1 MSNDSQ
7 LVPEFQPIAGNS
19 IYSDPVLLSEN
30 SMTRLYRVSRDGKYF
45 IIKTS
50 KDNTG
55 RLNALVRREYEISIG
70 LDCPYIVNVFTY
82 EQDTVVGPGIIME
95 YVNGRTLGEFLKE
108 NPPMQ
113 LRRRV
118 FGQLLEAVAYLH
130 RKSIIHND
138 LKPENIL
145 ITHSD
150 NTVKLIDFG
159 LSDDDAHYLSKTP
172 GCTPE
177 YASPEL
183 LAHSAPFDARSDIY
197 SLGLLMRDI
206 FGGKY
211 RYISGKAL
219 RKDAAKRYTNVEQ
232 MQKAFKRTHSIPLV
246 AAVVLLFLATLTPYF
261 FIPQQPD
268 NRADELKELSEN
280 MDEALKTATDRFLN
294 RMDEIRFW
302 EFACIESNDLCQE
315 YWSIRDATLLK
326 TDDIEIQAALGS
338 IYTTLSSKYT
348 EQFKSKLET
357 IPKLSESG
365 LSYEELVFYYGLMRD
380 QKPYRP
386 YEK

>member
-19 IYSDPVLLSEN
+19 IYSDTVLLSEN
-30 SMTRLYRVSRDGKYF
+30 SVTRLYRVSRDGKYF

-55 RLNALVRREYEISIG
+55 RLNALVRREYEISID

-95 YVNGRTLGEFLKE
+95 YVDGRTLSEFLKE

-159 LSDDDAHYLSKTP
+159 LSDDDAHYLSKTL

-183 LAHSAPFDARSDIY
+183 LAHSAPLDARSDIY

-246 AAVVLLFLATLTPYF
+246 AAAVLLFLATLIPYF
-261 FIPQQPD
+261 IIPQQPD
-268 NRADELKELSEN
+268 NRADELKELSEE
-280 MDEALKTATDRFLN
+280 MEEAMKAATDPYLKRI
-294 RMDEIRFW
+294 DEIRFY
-302 EFACIESNDLCQE
+302 EFGVIESRGLWQE
-315 YWSIRDATLLK
+315 YRSIRDATLLK

-338 IYTTLSSKYT
+338 IYTTLSSKYS
-348 EQFKSKLET
+348 EQFQPKLET
-357 IPKLSESG
+357 LPKMADSNLSG
-365 LSYEELVFYYGLMRD
+365 EEWLFYYELLKD
-380 QKPYRP
+380 LKPYRP

>member
-70 LDCPYIVNVFTY
+70 LDCPYVVNVFTY

-95 YVNGRTLGEFLKE
+95 YVDGRTLSEFLKE

-150 NTVKLIDFG
+150 NTIKLVDFG

-183 LAHSAPFDARSDIY
+183 LAHSAPLDARSDIY

-206 FGGKY
+206 FKGKH
-211 RYISGKAL
+211 RCISDKAI
-219 RKDAAKRYTNVEQ
+219 RKDAAKRYANVEQ
-232 MQKAFKRTHSIPLV
+232 MQKAFKRTHSITLV
-246 AAVVLLFLATLTPYF
+246 AAAALLFLATLTPYF

-268 NRADELKELSEN
+268 NRADELKELSED

-302 EFACIESNDLCQE
+302 EFACIEANGLWQE
-315 YWSIRDATLLK
+315 HWSIRDATLLK

-338 IYTTLSSKYT
+338 IYTTLSSKYS

-357 IPKLSESG
+357 IPKFSESN
-365 LSYEELVFYYGLMRD
+365 LSTEEFLFYYELLKE

-386 YEK
+386 FEK

>member
-70 LDCPYIVNVFTY
+70 LDCPYVVNVFTY

-95 YVNGRTLGEFLKE
+95 YVDGRTLSEFLKA

-150 NTVKLIDFG
+150 NTVRLVDFG

-183 LAHSAPFDARSDIY
+183 LAHSAPLDARSDIY

-211 RYISGKAL
+211 RYISGRAL

-232 MQKAFKRTHSIPLV
+232 MQKAFKRTHTIPLV
-246 AAVVLLFLATLTPYF
+246 AAAVLLFLATLTPYF

-268 NRADELKELSEN
+268 NRADELKELSED
-280 MDEALKTATDRFLN
+280 MDDALKAATDRFLN

-302 EFACIESNDLCQE
+302 EFACIEANGLWQE
-315 YWSIRDATLLK
+315 HWSIRDATLLK

-338 IYTTLSSKYT
+338 IYTTLSSKYS
-348 EQFKSKLET
+348 EQFYLKQET
-357 IPKLSESG
+357 LPKFSESN
-365 LSYEELVFYYGLMRD
+365 LSTEEFLFYYELLKE

>member
-30 SMTRLYRVSRDGKYF
+30 SMTRLYRVCRDGKYF

-55 RLNALVRREYEISIG
+55 RLNALVRREYEISID
-70 LDCPYIVNVFTY
+70 LDCQYIVNVFTY
-82 EQDTVVGPGIIME
+82 ETDTVVGPGIIME
-95 YVNGRTLGEFLKE
+95 YVDGRTLSEFLKE

-150 NTVKLIDFG
+150 NTIKLVDFG

-183 LAHSAPFDARSDIY
+183 LAHSAPLDARSDIY

-211 RYISGKAL
+211 RYISDRAL

-246 AAVVLLFLATLTPYF
+246 AAAVLLFLATLTPYF

-268 NRADELKELSEN
+268 NRADELKDLSED
-280 MDEALKTATDRFLN
+280 MDEALKAATDRYLK
-294 RMDEIRFW
+294 RIDEIRFF
-302 EFACIESNDLCQE
+302 EFGGIEYGGLWQE
-315 YWSIRDATLLK
+315 YRSIRDATLLK

-338 IYTTLSSKYT
+338 IYTTLSSKYS
-348 EQFKSKLET
+348 EQFYLKQET
-357 IPKLSESG
+357 LPRITESNLST
-365 LSYEELVFYYGLMRD
+365 EEWLFYWELLKD

>member
-70 LDCPYIVNVFTY
+70 LDCQYIVNVFTY
-82 EQDTVVGPGIIME
+82 ETDTIVGPGIIMG
-95 YVNGRTLGEFLKE
+95 YVDGRTLSEFLKE

-183 LAHSAPFDARSDIY
+183 LAHSAPLDVRSDIY

-211 RYISGKAL
+211 RCISGKAL

-246 AAVVLLFLATLTPYF
+246 AAAVLLFLATLTPYF

-268 NRADELKELSEN
+268 NRADELKELSED

-302 EFACIESNDLCQE
+302 EFACIEANGLMQE

-326 TDDIEIQAALGS
+326 TDDMETQAALTS
-338 IYTTLSSKYT
+338 IYITLSSKYS
-348 EQFKSKLET
+348 EQFQSKLET
-357 IPKLSESG
+357 IPKLSESR
-365 LSYEELVFYYGLMRD
+365 LSNEEWNFYYGLLKD

-386 YEK
+386 FEK

>member
-82 EQDTVVGPGIIME
+82 ETDTVVGPGIIME
-95 YVNGRTLGEFLKE
+95 YVDGHTLSEFLKE

-150 NTVKLIDFG
+150 NTIKLVDFG

-172 GCTPE
+172 GCTPG

-183 LAHSAPFDARSDIY
+183 LAHSAPLDARSDIY

-246 AAVVLLFLATLTPYF
+246 AAAVLLFLATLTPYF

-268 NRADELKELSEN
+268 NRVDELKELSED
-280 MDEALKTATDRFLN
+280 MDDALKAATDHFLN

-302 EFACIESNDLCQE
+302 EFACIEANGLWQE
-315 YWSIRDATLLK
+315 HWSIRDATLLK

-338 IYTTLSSKYT
+338 IYTTLSSKYS
-348 EQFKSKLET
+348 EQFQSKLET
-357 IPKLSESG
+357 LPKMADSNLSG
-365 LSYEELVFYYGLMRD
+365 EEWLFYYELLKE

>member
-95 YVNGRTLGEFLKE
+95 YVDGRTLSEFLKE
-108 NPPMQ
+108 NTPMQ

-118 FGQLLEAVAYLH
+118 FGQLLETVAYLH
-130 RKSIIHND
+130 KKSIIHND

-150 NTVKLIDFG
+150 NTIKLVDFG

-183 LAHSAPFDARSDIY
+183 LAHSAPLDARSDIY

-246 AAVVLLFLATLTPYF
+246 AAAVLLFLATLTPYF

-268 NRADELKELSEN
+268 NRADELKELSED
-280 MDEALKTATDRFLN
+280 MDDALKAATDRYLK
-294 RMDEIRFW
+294 RIDEIRFY
-302 EFACIESNDLCQE
+302 EFGGIESMGLWQE
-315 YWSIRDATLLK
+315 YRSIRDATLLK
-326 TDDIEIQAALGS
+326 TDDIEIQAAVGS
-338 IYTTLSSKYT
+338 IYTTLSSKYS
-348 EQFKSKLET
+348 EQFYLKQET
-357 IPKLSESG
+357 LPKFSESN
-365 LSYEELVFYYGLMRD
+365 LSTEEFLFYYELLKE

>member
-70 LDCPYIVNVFTY
+70 LDCPYVVNVFTY

-95 YVNGRTLGEFLKE
+95 YVDGRTLSEFLKE

-118 FGQLLEAVAYLH
+118 FGQLLEAIAYLH

-150 NTVKLIDFG
+150 NTIKLVDFG

-183 LAHSAPFDARSDIY
+183 LAHSAPLDVRSDIY

-246 AAVVLLFLATLTPYF
+246 AAAVLLFLATLTPYF

-268 NRADELKELSEN
+268 NRADELKELSED
-280 MDEALKTATDRFLN
+280 MDNALKAATDRFLN

-302 EFACIESNDLCQE
+302 EFACIEANGLAQE

-338 IYTTLSSKYT
+338 IYTTLSSKYS
-348 EQFKSKLET
+348 EQFQSKLET

>member
-70 LDCPYIVNVFTY
+70 LDCQYIVNVFTY
-82 EQDTVVGPGIIME
+82 ETDTIVGPGIIME
-95 YVNGRTLGEFLKE
+95 YIDGRTLSEFLKE

-150 NTVKLIDFG
+150 NTIKLVDFG

-183 LAHSAPFDARSDIY
+183 LAHSAPLDVRSDIY

-232 MQKAFKRTHSIPLV
+232 MQKAFKRMHSIPLV
-246 AAVVLLFLATLTPYF
+246 AAAVLLFLATLTPYF

-268 NRADELKELSEN
+268 NRADELKELSED
-280 MDEALKTATDRFLN
+280 MDDALKAATDRFLN
-294 RMDEIRFW
+294 RMDEIRFY
-302 EFACIESNDLCQE
+302 EFGGIESMGLWQE
-315 YWSIRDATLLK
+315 YRSIRDATLLK
-326 TDDIEIQAALGS
+326 TDDIEIQAAVGS
-338 IYTTLSSKYT
+338 IYTTLSSKYS
-348 EQFKSKLET
+348 EQFYLKQET
-357 IPKLSESG
+357 LPKFSESNI
-365 LSYEELVFYYGLMRD
+365 STEEFLFYYELLKE

>member
-70 LDCPYIVNVFTY
+70 LDCQYIVNVFTY
-82 EQDTVVGPGIIME
+82 ETDTIVGPGIIME
-95 YVNGRTLGEFLKE
+95 YVNGRTLSEFLKE

-150 NTVKLIDFG
+150 NTIKLVDFG

-183 LAHSAPFDARSDIY
+183 LAHSDPLDARSDIY

-219 RKDAAKRYTNVEQ
+219 RKDAAKRYANVEQ

-246 AAVVLLFLATLTPYF
+246 AAAVLLFLATLTPYF
-261 FIPQQPD
+261 FIPQQSD
-268 NRADELKELSEN
+268 NRADELKELSED
-280 MDEALKTATDRFLN
+280 MDEALKAATDRYLK
-294 RMDEIRFW
+294 RIDEIRF
-302 EFACIESNDLCQE
+302 FDFGGIESMGLWQE
-315 YWSIRDATLLK
+315 YRSIRDATLLK

-338 IYTTLSSKYT
+338 IYTTLSSKYS
-348 EQFKSKLET
+348 EQFYLKQET
-357 IPKLSESG
+357 LPKITESNLST
-365 LSYEELVFYYGLMRD
+365 EEWLFYWELLKD
-380 QKPYRP
+380 LKPYRP

>member
-7 LVPEFQPIAGNS
+7 LVPEFQPIAVNS

-95 YVNGRTLGEFLKE
+95 YVDGRTLSEFLKE

-150 NTVKLIDFG
+150 NTIKLVDFG

-183 LAHSAPFDARSDIY
+183 LAHSAPLDARSDIY

-211 RYISGKAL
+211 RYISGRAL

-232 MQKAFKRTHSIPLV
+232 MQKAFKRTHTIPLV
-246 AAVVLLFLATLTPYF
+246 AAAVLLFLATLTPYF

-268 NRADELKELSEN
+268 NRADELKELSED
-280 MDEALKTATDRFLN
+280 MDDALKAATDCYLKRIDEVRF
-294 RMDEIRFW
+294 F
-302 EFACIESNDLCQE
+302 EFAGIESVGLWQE
-315 YWSIRDATLLK
+315 YRSIRDATLLK

-338 IYTTLSSKYT
+338 IYTTLSSKYS
-348 EQFKSKLET
+348 EQFYLKQET
-357 IPKLSESG
+357 LPKFSESN
-365 LSYEELVFYYGLMRD
+365 LSTEEFLFYYELFKE

>member
-30 SMTRLYRVSRDGKYF
+30 SLTRLYRVSRDGKYF

-70 LDCPYIVNVFTY
+70 LDCPYVVNVFTY

-95 YVNGRTLGEFLKE
+95 YVDGRTLSEFLKE
-108 NPPMQ
+108 NSPIQ
-113 LRRRV
+113 QRRRV

-211 RYISGKAL
+211 RYISGRAL
-219 RKDAAKRYTNVEQ
+219 RKDAAKRYTDVEQ

-246 AAVVLLFLATLTPYF
+246 AAAVLLFLATLTPYF
-261 FIPQQPD
+261 FITQQSD
-268 NRADELKELSEN
+268 NRADELKELSED
-280 MDEALKTATDRFLN
+280 MDDALKAATDRFLN

-302 EFACIESNDLCQE
+302 EFACIESNGLMQE
-315 YWSIRDATLLK
+315 YWSIRETALSK
-326 TDDIEIQAALGS
+326 IDDIEIQAELGS
-338 IYTTLSSKYT
+338 IYTTLSSKYS
-348 EQFKSKLET
+348 EQFQSKLET
-357 IPKLSESG
+357 IPKLSESR
-365 LSYEELVFYYGLMRD
+365 LSNEEWNFYYGLLKD
-380 QKPYRP
+380 QKPYRSF
-386 YEK
+386 EK

>member
-150 NTVKLIDFG
+150 NTIKLVDFG

-302 EFACIESNDLCQE
+302 EFACIEANGLYQE

>member
-1 MSNDSQ
+1 M
-7 LVPEFQPIAGNS
+7 IGNNM
-19 IYSDPVLLSEN
+19 YSDPVLLSEN

-70 LDCPYIVNVFTY
+70 LDCQYIVNVFTY
-82 EQDTVVGPGIIME
+82 ETDTIVGPGIIME
-95 YVNGRTLGEFLKE
+95 YVDGRTLSEFLKE

-150 NTVKLIDFG
+150 NTIKLVDFG

-183 LAHSAPFDARSDIY
+183 LAHSAPLDARSDIY

-211 RYISGKAL
+211 RYISGRAL

-246 AAVVLLFLATLTPYF
+246 AAAVLLFLATLTPYF

-268 NRADELKELSEN
+268 NRADELKELSED
-280 MDEALKTATDRFLN
+280 MDDALKAATDRYLK
-294 RMDEIRFW
+294 RIDEIRFF
-302 EFACIESNDLCQE
+302 EFGGIESVGLWQE
-315 YWSIRDATLLK
+315 YRSIRDATLLK

-338 IYTTLSSKYT
+338 IYTTLSSKYS
-348 EQFKSKLET
+348 EQFYLKQET
-357 IPKLSESG
+357 LPKFSESN
-365 LSYEELVFYYGLMRD
+365 LSTEEYLFYYELFKE

-386 YEK
+386 YER

>member
-55 RLNALVRREYEISIG
+55 RLNALVRREYEISID
-70 LDCPYIVNVFTY
+70 LDCQYIVNVFTY
-82 EQDTVVGPGIIME
+82 ETDTVVGPGIIME
-95 YVNGRTLGEFLKE
+95 YVDGRTLSEFLKE

-150 NTVKLIDFG
+150 NTIKLVDFG

-183 LAHSAPFDARSDIY
+183 LAHSAPLDARSDIY

-246 AAVVLLFLATLTPYF
+246 AAAVLLFLATLTPYF

-268 NRADELKELSEN
+268 NRADELKDLSED
-280 MDEALKTATDRFLN
+280 MDEALKAATDRYLK
-294 RMDEIRFW
+294 RIDEIRFF
-302 EFACIESNDLCQE
+302 EFGGIEYGGLWQE
-315 YWSIRDATLLK
+315 YRSIRDATLLK

-338 IYTTLSSKYT
+338 IYTTLSSKYS
-348 EQFKSKLET
+348 EQFYLKQET
-357 IPKLSESG
+357 LPRITESNLST
-365 LSYEELVFYYGLMRD
+365 EEWLFYWELLKD

>member
-95 YVNGRTLGEFLKE
+95 YVDGRTLSEFLKE
-108 NPPMQ
+108 NTPML

-118 FGQLLEAVAYLH
+118 FGQLLETVAYLH

-150 NTVKLIDFG
+150 NTIKLVDFG

-183 LAHSAPFDARSDIY
+183 LAHSAPLDARSDIY

-246 AAVVLLFLATLTPYF
+246 AAAVLLFLATLTPYF
-261 FIPQQPD
+261 FISQQPD
-268 NRADELKELSEN
+268 NRADELKELSED
-280 MDEALKTATDRFLN
+280 MDDALKAATDRYLK
-294 RMDEIRFW
+294 RIDEIRFY
-302 EFACIESNDLCQE
+302 EFGGIESIGLWQE
-315 YWSIRDATLLK
+315 YRSIRDATLLK
-326 TDDIEIQAALGS
+326 TDDIEIQAAVGS
-338 IYTTLSSKYT
+338 IYTTLSSKYS
-348 EQFKSKLET
+348 EQFYLKQET
-357 IPKLSESG
+357 LPKFSESN
-365 LSYEELVFYYGLMRD
+365 LSTEEFLFYYELLKE

>member
-7 LVPEFQPIAGNS
+7 LIPEFQPIAGNS

-82 EQDTVVGPGIIME
+82 ETDTVVGPGIIME
-95 YVNGRTLGEFLKE
+95 YVDGRTLSEFLKE

-150 NTVKLIDFG
+150 NTIKLVDFG

-211 RYISGKAL
+211 RYISGRAL

-246 AAVVLLFLATLTPYF
+246 AAAVLLFLATLTPYF
-261 FIPQQPD
+261 FIQQQSD
-268 NRADELKELSEN
+268 NRADELKELSED

-294 RMDEIRFW
+294 RMDEVRFW
-302 EFACIESNDLCQE
+302 EFACIEANGLMKE
-315 YWSIRDATLLK
+315 YWSIREDALSK
-326 TDDIEIQAALGS
+326 TDDIETQAALTS
-338 IYTTLSSKYT
+338 IYTTLSSKYS
-348 EQFKSKLET
+348 EQFQSKLET
-357 IPKLSESG
+357 IPKLSESR
-365 LSYEELVFYYGLMRD
+365 LSNEEWNFYYGLLKD
-380 QKPYRP
+380 QKSYRP
-386 YEK
+386 FEK

>member
-70 LDCPYIVNVFTY
+70 LDCPYVVNVFTY

-95 YVNGRTLGEFLKE
+95 YVDGRTLSEFLKE

-150 NTVKLIDFG
+150 NTIKLVDFG

-183 LAHSAPFDARSDIY
+183 LAHSAPLDVRSDIY

-246 AAVVLLFLATLTPYF
+246 AAAVLLFLATLTPYF

-268 NRADELKELSEN
+268 NRADELKELSED
-280 MDEALKTATDRFLN
+280 MDDALKAATDRFLN

-302 EFACIESNDLCQE
+302 EFACSEANGLCQE

-338 IYTTLSSKYT
+338 IYTTLSSKYS
-348 EQFKSKLET
+348 EQFQSKLET
-357 IPKLSESG
+357 IPKLSESR
-365 LSYEELVFYYGLMRD
+365 LSNEEWNFYYGLLKD

-386 YEK
+386 FEK

>member
-70 LDCPYIVNVFTY
+70 LDCPYVVNVFTY

-95 YVNGRTLGEFLKE
+95 YVDGRTLSEFLKE
-108 NPPMQ
+108 NSPIQ
-113 LRRRV
+113 QRRRV

-150 NTVKLIDFG
+150 NTIKLVDFG

-183 LAHSAPFDARSDIY
+183 LAHSAPLDVRSDIY

-219 RKDAAKRYTNVEQ
+219 CKDAAKRYTNVEQ

-246 AAVVLLFLATLTPYF
+246 AAAVLLFLATLTPYF

-268 NRADELKELSEN
+268 NRADELKELSED
-280 MDEALKTATDRFLN
+280 MDDALKAATDRFLN

-302 EFACIESNDLCQE
+302 EFACIEANGLWQE
-315 YWSIRDATLLK
+315 YWSIRDVTLLK

-338 IYTTLSSKYT
+338 IYTTLSSKHS
-348 EQFKSKLET
+348 EQFQSKLET
-357 IPKLSESG
+357 IPKLSESR
-365 LSYEELVFYYGLMRD
+365 LSNEELNFYYGLLKD

-386 YEK
+386 FEK

>member
-150 NTVKLIDFG
+150 NTIKLVDFG

-246 AAVVLLFLATLTPYF
+246 AAAVLLFLATLTPYF

-302 EFACIESNDLCQE
+302 EFACSEANGLWQE